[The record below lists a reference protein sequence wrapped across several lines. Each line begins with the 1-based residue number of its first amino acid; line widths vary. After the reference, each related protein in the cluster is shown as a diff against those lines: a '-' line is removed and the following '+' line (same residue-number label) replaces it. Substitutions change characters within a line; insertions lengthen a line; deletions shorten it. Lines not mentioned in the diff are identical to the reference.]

1 MNILKNIINVVWYNW
16 LPYFLK
22 FVHDV
27 VKKVFFVKFFSFIWK
42 ILPWKADF
50 TFCGISTAY
59 LVAHFTC
66 SKPVLLKA
74 LYAMCFVFLG
84 YIDNCE
90 VNSYRIEN
98 SQEALNDEINDKTSG
113 PENKTVSTH
122 VTEKKNEYLPKL
134 PLLVLL
140 HVINFLYTSNF

>member
-1 MNILKNIINVVWYNW
+1 
-16 LPYFLK
+16 
-22 FVHDV
+22 
-27 VKKVFFVKFFSFIWK
+27 
-42 ILPWKADF
+42 
-50 TFCGISTAY
+50 
-59 LVAHFTC
+59 
-66 SKPVLLKA
+66 
-74 LYAMCFVFLG
+74 MCFVFLG